1 MNLWITQWTLGLYG
15 FVYFLLPPFP
25 HLPLAVALPGKSNSD
40 DGRIKKLGIRQ
51 MPRPLKGA

>member
-1 MNLWITQWTLGLYG
+1 MLFTSTLGLYG